1 MFKKILIGLDNSPV
15 SQLIF
20 ERGLELAKLSNAGLM
35 LLHVLPPFGEDYPP
49 PVYPEPDSIYS
60 AAHTEALK
68 SYMKQW
74 QTIEQTGLDYL
85 RAQTDKAT
93 ALGIPTEFSQNVG
106 DPGQLICKIAKSWK
120 ADLIVI
126 GRRGRSGLSEMLM
139 GSVSNYVLH
148 HAPCSVLTI
157 QGHDAQA

>member
-1 MFKKILIGLDNSPV
+1 MFKKILVGLDNSAA

-20 ERGLELAKLSNAGLM
+20 EQALELAKLSNATLM

-49 PVYPEPDSIYS
+49 PVYPESDSIY
-60 AAHTEALK
+60 TEALK
-68 SYMKQW
+68 SYMNQW
-74 QTIEQTGLDYL
+74 QTIEQTGLEYL
-85 RAQTDKAT
+85 RAQTEKAT

-106 DPGQLICKIAKSWK
+106 DPGQLICKIAQSWC
-120 ADLIVI
+120 ADLIII
-126 GRRGRSGLSEMLM
+126 GRRGRSGLSELLM

-157 QGHDAQA
+157 QGQ